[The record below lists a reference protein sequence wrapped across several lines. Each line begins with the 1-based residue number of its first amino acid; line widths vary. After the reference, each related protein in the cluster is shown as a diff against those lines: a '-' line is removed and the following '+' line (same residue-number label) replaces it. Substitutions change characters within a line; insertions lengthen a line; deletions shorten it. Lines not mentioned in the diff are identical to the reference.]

1 MKHLFKLSL
10 VLFIVLITA
19 CTKDAITEDTP
30 DEECTTAYTYDAD
43 IATIINNNCVSCHSG
58 TYSPRLTTYSEVF
71 NEIDKVKVEVITDK
85 SMPRTEEGVII
96 PLSDADIEK
105 INCWINQNTPEN

>member
-1 MKHLFKLSL
+1 MKHLLKLSL
-10 VLFIVLITA
+10 ALFIVLITA
-19 CTKDAITEDTP
+19 CTKDTITEDTP

-58 TYSPRLTTYSEVF
+58 TQPPRLTTYSEVF
-71 NEIDKVKVEVITDK
+71 NSIDRVKARAIIEKT
-85 SMPRTEEGVII
+85 MPVSE
-96 PLSDADIEK
+96 PLSDSDIEK